1 MSSFSRNVPLLALSQ
16 ALMMSAMTLIT
27 TTSALV
33 GYQLAPD
40 KSYATLPFAAV
51 LIATM
56 LTSIPAAKLMQRIGR
71 KPAFILACFIG
82 IAGAVL
88 STHAILQQNFWLFLS
103 AGVFVGIF
111 NGFGTYYRFT
121 AADAVAD
128 EHKSRAI
135 SFVMAGGILAA
146 VIGPNLANH
155 TQHMLAQAHFAGSY
169 ASIIILYVLCLTLL
183 SFLKLAG
190 TSTADDARDRETA
203 RSLVT
208 IMQQPRFI
216 VALICGMLGYGVMS
230 FLMTATPLA
239 MHHHAHPFAETAF
252 VIQWH
257 VLGMFAPSFVTGHL
271 IRRFGL
277 HTILVTGAVFGVL
290 CVIINLNGTTVTHFF
305 LALLL
310 LGFSWNFLFIGAT
323 TMLTTTYV
331 HAERFKTQ
339 AINDFIVFSTVSLAS
354 LSAGALQHRFGW
366 QTINYSALPA
376 LAIILLSLLWLKII
390 SEKSAVTIAT
400 NTETTP

>member
-82 IAGAVL
+82 IAGAAL
-88 STHAILQQNFWLFLS
+88 ATHAILEQNFWLFLS

-128 EHKSRAI
+128 AHKSRAI
-135 SFVMAGGILAA
+135 SFVLAGGVLAA
-146 VIGPNLANH
+146 IIGPNLANY

-190 TSTADDARDRETA
+190 TSTEDNARDRETA
-203 RSLVT
+203 RPLAT

-277 HTILVTGAVFGVL
+277 YTILVTGAVFGVL

-376 LAIILLSLLWLKII
+376 LAIILLSLLWLKIT
-390 SEKSAVTIAT
+390 SEKSTVAIAKNT
-400 NTETTP
+400 N

>member
-1 MSSFSRNVPLLALSQ
+1 
-16 ALMMSAMTLIT
+16 
-27 TTSALV
+27 
-33 GYQLAPD
+33 
-40 KSYATLPFAAV
+40 
-51 LIATM
+51 
-56 LTSIPAAKLMQRIGR
+56 
-71 KPAFILACFIG
+71 
-82 IAGAVL
+82 
-88 STHAILQQNFWLFLS
+88 
-103 AGVFVGIF
+103 
-111 NGFGTYYRFT
+111 
-121 AADAVAD
+121 
-128 EHKSRAI
+128 
-135 SFVMAGGILAA
+135 
-146 VIGPNLANH
+146 
-155 TQHMLAQAHFAGSY
+155 MLAQTHFAGSY
-169 ASIIILYVLCLTLL
+169 ASIIILYILCLTLL

-190 TSTADDARDRETA
+190 TSTTETA
-203 RSLVT
+203 RDMEAARPLTT

-277 HTILVTGAVFGVL
+277 STIMATGAAFGVL

-331 HAERFKTQ
+331 HVERFKTQ

-376 LAIILLSLLWLKII
+376 LAIILLSLLWLKIT
-390 SEKSAVTIAT
+390 SEKSTVAIAT
-400 NTETTP
+400 NTD